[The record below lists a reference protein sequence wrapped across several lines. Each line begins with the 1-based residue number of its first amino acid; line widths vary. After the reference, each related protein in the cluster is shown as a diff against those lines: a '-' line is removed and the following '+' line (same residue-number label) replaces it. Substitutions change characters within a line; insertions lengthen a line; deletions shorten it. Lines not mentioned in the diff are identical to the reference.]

1 MMENGRFTSPYTP
14 NTDDD
19 RQRMLDAI
27 GVRSFDDLVADIP
40 AEHRNPPIDLPP
52 PTSELELRRE
62 IGAMAEQ
69 NAVPGDYACFLGAGS
84 YRHFIPAIVR
94 SVATRSEFMTA
105 YTPYQPEV
113 SQGTLQAHYEFQSLV
128 CQLTGM
134 EVANAGMYDGA
145 TSMAEAALMAARVTK
160 RDRVAVLD
168 TVSPAYRQVL
178 ETFLDSQG
186 IAIDTCSPGSV
197 QVGAETACLLVQQ
210 PNFFGYFEDLE
221 EMAEAAH
228 SAGALLVVA
237 TDLTS
242 LGMFRPPSEYD
253 ADIVVAEGQAIGVP
267 PTFGGPYVGIF
278 ACKQKDVRQ
287 MPGRVVGKTVDTRG
301 RDGYVLTLQTR
312 EQHIRRERATSNIC
326 TAVGLIALMTTLY
339 MSSLGKQG
347 LRRVAELCYHKAHYA
362 ASLIEKIPGYS
373 LPLTGAYFR
382 EFVVE
387 CPRPVAEINNA
398 LLERKIIGGL
408 DVGEYVPNGMLVC
421 CTEMNTKEEIDRFAA
436 ALAEVTKP

>member
-1 MMENGRFTSPYTP
+1 MENGRFTSPYTP

-27 GVRSFDDLVADIP
+27 GVSSFDDLVADIP

-69 NAVPGDYACFLGAGS
+69 NAVPGDYSCFLGAGS

-178 ETFLDSQG
+178 QTFVDSQG
-186 IAIDTCSPGSV
+186 IAIDTLYPGSV
-197 QVGAETACLLVQQ
+197 KLDAGTACLLVQQ

-253 ADIVVAEGQAIGVP
+253 ADIVVAEGQAVGVA

-278 ACKQKDVRQ
+278 ACKQKYVRQ

-362 ASLIEKIPGYS
+362 ASLVEKIPGYS

-387 CPRPVAEINNA
+387 CPRPVAEINEA

-408 DVGEYVPNGMLVC
+408 DVSEHVPNGMLVC
-421 CTEMNTKEEIDRFAA
+421 CTEMNTKEEIESLAA
-436 ALAEVTKP
+436 ALAEVAKT

>member
-1 MMENGRFTSPYTP
+1 MENGRFTSPYTP

-27 GVRSFDDLVADIP
+27 GVSSFDDLVADIP

-253 ADIVVAEGQAIGVP
+253 ADIVVAEGQAIGVA

-278 ACKQKDVRQ
+278 ACKQKHVRQ

-362 ASLIEKIPGYS
+362 ASLVEKIPGYS

-387 CPRPVAEINNA
+387 CPRPVAEINEA

-408 DVGEYVPNGMLVC
+408 DVSEHVPNGMLVC
-421 CTEMNTKEEIDRFAA
+421 CTEMNTKEEIDRFAD
-436 ALAEVTKP
+436 ALAEVAKT

>member
-278 ACKQKDVRQ
+278 ACKQKYVRQ

-362 ASLIEKIPGYS
+362 ASLMEKIPGYS

-408 DVGEYVPNGMLVC
+408 DVSEYVPNGMLVC
-421 CTEMNTKEEIDRFAA
+421 CTEMNTKEEIDQFAE
-436 ALAEVTKP
+436 ALAEVAKP

>member
-1 MMENGRFTSPYTP
+1 MENGRFTSPYTP

-27 GVRSFDDLVADIP
+27 GVSSFDDLVADIP

-69 NAVPGDYACFLGAGS
+69 NAVPGDYSCFLGAGS

-160 RDRVAVLD
+160 RDRVSVLD

-253 ADIVVAEGQAIGVP
+253 ADIVVAEGQAVGVA

-278 ACKQKDVRQ
+278 ACKQKYVRQ

-362 ASLIEKIPGYS
+362 ASLVEKIPGYS

-387 CPRPVAEINNA
+387 CPRPVAEINEA

-408 DVGEYVPNGMLVC
+408 DVSEHVPNGMLVC
-421 CTEMNTKEEIDRFAA
+421 CTEMNTKEEIESLAA
-436 ALAEVTKP
+436 ALAEVAKT